1 MNIQVSESMVIVEVI
16 IEKYRRIMDEEESVR
31 S

>member
-1 MNIQVSESMVIVEVI
+1 MSIQVSERMVIVEVI
-16 IEKYRRIMDEEESVR
+16 IEKYGEIMDEEESVR

>member
-1 MNIQVSESMVIVEVI
+1 VNIQVSESMVIVEVI